1 MVLLVNFRQ
10 AMKGIVIFLVLAAM
24 YILYQKIGLN
34 MTFMLVLSLLSLRF
48 FPKLFLP
55 MVALSAAVYF
65 TGGFSFIADFLEAA
79 YVVLLAVAILFFP
92 FVPLHLYQRFREWRQ
107 RKN

>member
-1 MVLLVNFRQ
+1 MVLLVNFRE

-79 YVVLLAVAILFFP
+79 YVVLLAVATLFL
-92 FVPLHLYQRFREWRQ
+92 PLHLYQRFRAWRQ